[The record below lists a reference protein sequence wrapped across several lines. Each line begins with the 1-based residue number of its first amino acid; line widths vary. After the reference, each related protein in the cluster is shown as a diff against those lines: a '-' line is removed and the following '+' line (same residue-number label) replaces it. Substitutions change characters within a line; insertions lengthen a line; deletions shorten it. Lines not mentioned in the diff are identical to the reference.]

1 MLSCVLIYGEIY
13 YNKLYMR
20 YYKMGALTHIKI
32 YGVITILPCYNT
44 CKAMMKP
51 VRISYDT
58 QQLGHDFIR

>member
-1 MLSCVLIYGEIY
+1 
-13 YNKLYMR
+13 
-20 YYKMGALTHIKI
+20 MGALTHTHTHTHIKI
-32 YGVITILPCYNT
+32 YGVITILPCYNM